1 MKNKEQRIT
10 EEKWFKLGKPKY
22 IDKYTDNGGQRWY
35 VIEKPQDK
43 EKLSDWKE
51 KFDKAVD
58 GIPDTI
64 IKEKPQTEQELKKQ
78 NKDLLKRVEE
88 LKRMAFLEVVN
99 EVPLDSVI
107 RIGWIEG
114 IRFQKAKEDEFI
126 DIMNKSL
133 DNELKEAKKKK
144 NEIAKQ
150 SVLIL
155 NMVKLFM
162 NKKAKEVLR
171 K

>member
-126 DIMNKSL
+126 DRINEEADKNGIIILDKQWFNKL
-133 DNELKEAKKKK
+133 
-144 NEIAKQ
+144 
-150 SVLIL
+150 
-155 NMVKLFM
+155 
-162 NKKAKEVLR
+162 AKEVL
-171 K
+171 KK